1 MPTIHPPSDS
11 PSIGLLPAAKP
22 GRHHHHINPNI
33 SFQIQ
38 LAIRIERIQ
47 FECKFILFQ
56 GIVPAGAVRIC
67 TEKKAPARSGNC
79 QLSGRHLTF
88 RMTTHRS
95 LHGDVS
101 GAVHLGAEDSKEKI
115 LTSNFI

>member
-22 GRHHHHINPNI
+22 GRHRHRINPNI
-33 SFQIQ
+33 SFQVQ

-56 GIVPAGAVRIC
+56 GIVPAGAARLC
-67 TEKKAPARSGNC
+67 TKEKRASTFR
-79 QLSGRHLTF
+79 QLS
-88 RMTTHRS
+88 
-95 LHGDVS
+95 
-101 GAVHLGAEDSKEKI
+101 AERAAPYISYDDPPFV
-115 LTSNFI
+115 TR